1 MYDCH
6 SYLPIW
12 NSMCGGGCV
21 CVCGGGG
28 VFSCPWLNVQNLVIY
43 QTVSSEWKRTGS
55 KHTKQN
61 STTQVTIEE
70 DRDISVVMEISVLV
84 IDM

>member
-1 MYDCH
+1 MIVIVIYQYGIQCVGVD
-6 SYLPIW
+6 
-12 NSMCGGGCV
+12 V
-21 CVCGGGG
+21 CVWGGGGG

-70 DRDISVVMEISVLV
+70 DRDISVVMEVSVLV